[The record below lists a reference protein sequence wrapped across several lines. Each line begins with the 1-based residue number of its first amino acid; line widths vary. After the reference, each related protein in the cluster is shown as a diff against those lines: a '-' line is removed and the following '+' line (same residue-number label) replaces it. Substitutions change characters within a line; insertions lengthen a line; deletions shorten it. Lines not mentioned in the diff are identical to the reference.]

1 MVSSPIKPKNMRK
14 CHSPARSVVSQL
26 TVDHS
31 CGIIALSTQGS
42 EKIWA
47 LSVLNVNR
55 KLAGT
60 ETTEV
65 KSLRILHCKFGCISI
80 IYDFIFLYS
89 WSLFKEH
96 VNEVHPDS
104 KNKELVKLH
113 IYAGF
118 ETSPKHKVQGKIGIV
133 VIVFITF
140 KYNIHVVLSMMKKY
154 MF

>member
-1 MVSSPIKPKNMRK
+1 MNL
-14 CHSPARSVVSQL
+14 Q
-26 TVDHS
+26 
-31 CGIIALSTQGS
+31 
-42 EKIWA
+42 
-47 LSVLNVNR
+47 
-55 KLAGT
+55 
-60 ETTEV
+60 
-65 KSLRILHCKFGCISI
+65 ILFQKKFGCISI

-133 VIVFITF
+133 VIVVHYFQIQYTCSS
-140 KYNIHVVLSMMKKY
+140 KYDEKIYVLTKYKLLSLFMKTGS
-154 MF
+154 

>member
-1 MVSSPIKPKNMRK
+1 MNL
-14 CHSPARSVVSQL
+14 Q
-26 TVDHS
+26 
-31 CGIIALSTQGS
+31 
-42 EKIWA
+42 
-47 LSVLNVNR
+47 
-55 KLAGT
+55 
-60 ETTEV
+60 
-65 KSLRILHCKFGCISI
+65 ILFQKKFGCFSI

>member
-1 MVSSPIKPKNMRK
+1 MRR
-14 CHSPARSVVSQL
+14 CHSLVRSVVSRL
-26 TVDHS
+26 TADHS
-31 CGIIALSTQGS
+31 CGIIALSTQGL
-42 EKIWA
+42 EKTWA

-65 KSLRILHCKFGCISI
+65 KSLRIVIQCGPSNFISEVWL
-80 IYDFIFLYS
+80 YFYHDDFIFLNS

-113 IYAGF
+113 IYAGY
-118 ETSPKHKVQGKIGIV
+118 ETSPKHKVQGKIGKLICV
-133 VIVFITF
+133 R
-140 KYNIHVVLSMMKKY
+140 
-154 MF
+154 

>member
-1 MVSSPIKPKNMRK
+1 MNLQILFQKN
-14 CHSPARSVVSQL
+14 
-26 TVDHS
+26 
-31 CGIIALSTQGS
+31 
-42 EKIWA
+42 
-47 LSVLNVNR
+47 
-55 KLAGT
+55 
-60 ETTEV
+60 
-65 KSLRILHCKFGCISI
+65 FGCISI

-140 KYNIHVVLSMMKKY
+140 KYNIHCTCTCSSKYDEKIYVLTKYKLLSLFMKTGS
-154 MF
+154 